1 MLIPRSADKGG
12 VESLK
17 PLRVPSSA
25 AGQAEHQP
33 PTQSRVRLG
42 TMLVREGVLTAEQL
56 DEALA
61 EKAETGRRLGEI
73 VVDHGWVTSRDL
85 ARALA
90 EQHHVDF
97 IDLVDTEIEDA
108 AASLLPERLARR
120 YRAVPVK
127 FLGEDQVLV
136 AVADPTD
143 VLASDDLRLA
153 LGMTIELAVADQS
166 DLERT
171 LGKLYRVE
179 FDVGTDLSSED
190 DQQDV
195 TDVRE
200 VAATSAPAI
209 KLVHS
214 VVSRAI
220 EEEASDVHFEPGAK
234 ELVVRARIDGVT
246 RELTTIPKSM
256 QAAVISRLKIMG
268 ELDIAERRLPQDGRV
283 SIRFAQQPMDLR
295 MAVLPTT
302 YGEKVI
308 LRIAGSAARALDLSE
323 LGMSPESESSFRRAI
338 EQPYGAVITCGPTG
352 SGKTTTLYAALQLL
366 NDPGRVLT
374 TIEDPVEFQFPG
386 ISQVEVNTKSGLT
399 FGRGLRTILRADPDV
414 LLVGEVRDDET
425 ARIAVQAALTGH
437 LVLTTLHAHNA
448 ASSIARLKDMGV
460 EPNLLATS
468 INCIVAQRLARR
480 LCVDCREPYEATT
493 EELEEL
499 DTIGTGQLFQA
510 RGCARCADTGF
521 RGRVALYEVMPFQG
535 KLRGLVEG
543 STDQIFAAAVE
554 QGMRTLREDGLRL
567 SLAGVTSLEEV
578 RRVTGD
584 RLN

>member
-1 MLIPRSADKGG
+1 MEA
-12 VESLK
+12 LK
-17 PLRVPSSA
+17 PLRTPPGVEPS
-25 AGQAEHQP
+25 P
-33 PTQSRVRLG
+33 PQHHSRVRLG
-42 TMLVREGVLTAEQL
+42 TMLVQAGLLTSEQL

-61 EKAETGRRLGEI
+61 EKAESGHRLGEI
-73 VVDHGWVTSRDL
+73 VVEHGWVSGRDL

-90 EQHHVDF
+90 DQHHIEF
-97 IDLVDTEIEDA
+97 IDVVETEIEDA

-120 YRAVPVK
+120 YRAVPIK
-127 FLGEDQVLV
+127 FLGEDEVLV

-153 LGMTIELAVADQS
+153 LGMNVEFAVADAA
-166 DLERT
+166 DLDRT
-171 LGKLYRVE
+171 MAKLYRVE
-179 FDVGTDLSSED
+179 FAVDGLDPGEND
-190 DQQDV
+190 EAEI

-200 VAATSAPAI
+200 IAATSAPAI

-214 VVSRAI
+214 VLSRAI
-220 EEEASDVHFEPGAK
+220 EEDASDVHFEPQAR

-246 RELTTIPKSM
+246 RILTTIPKSM

-302 YGEKVI
+302 FGEKVI
-308 LRIAGSAARALDLSE
+308 LRIAGTAAKALDLHE
-323 LGMSPESESSFRRAI
+323 LGMSSESEEAFQRAI
-338 EQPYGAVITCGPTG
+338 EQPYGAVLTCGPTG
-352 SGKTTTLYAALQLL
+352 SGKTTTLYAALQML
-366 NDPGRVLT
+366 NDPGRVVT

-386 ISQVEVNTKSGLT
+386 ITQVEVNPKSGLT
-399 FGRGLRTILRADPDV
+399 FARGLRTILRSDPDV
-414 LLVGEVRDDET
+414 LLVGEVRDEET

-448 ASSIARLKDMGV
+448 ASSIARLRDMDV
-460 EPNLLATS
+460 QPNLLATS

-480 LCVDCREPYEATT
+480 LCPDCRTPCEPNSEEAA
-493 EELEEL
+493 ELA
-499 DTIGTGQLFQA
+499 TIGEGTVYRA
-510 RGCARCADTGF
+510 VGCARCADTGF

-535 KLRGLVEG
+535 KLRSLVEG
-543 STDQIFAAAVE
+543 STEQIFAAAVA
-554 QGMRTLREDGLRL
+554 QGMRTLREDGLRQC
-567 SLAGVTSLEEV
+567 LAGVTSLEEV

-584 RLN
+584 RLA

>member
-1 MLIPRSADKGG
+1 M
-12 VESLK
+12 ETLK

-25 AGQAEHQP
+25 QNPGQVDAPQ
-33 PTQSRVRLG
+33 QSRVRLG
-42 TMLVREGVLTAEQL
+42 TMLVRAGLLSAEQL
-56 DEALA
+56 EEALA
-61 EKAETGRRLGEI
+61 EKAETGKRLGEI
-73 VVDHGWVTSRDL
+73 VVDHGWVPSSDL
-85 ARALA
+85 AKALA
-90 EQHHVDF
+90 EQHHCDF
-97 IDLVDTEIEDA
+97 IDLLEADVEDA

-120 YRAVPVK
+120 YRAVPIR
-127 FLGEDQVLV
+127 FIDEDKVLV

-153 LGMTIELAVADQS
+153 IGMNVEFAVADQN

-171 LGKLYRVE
+171 LSKLYRVE
-179 FDVGTDLSSED
+179 FSIDGAELSEEED
-190 DQQDV
+190 EV
-195 TDVRE
+195 TDVRD

-214 VVSRAI
+214 VLSRAI
-220 EEEASDVHFEPGAK
+220 EEEASDIHFEPGPK
-234 ELVVRARIDGVT
+234 ELIVRARIDGVT

-256 QAAVISRLKIMG
+256 QAAITSRLKIMG

-283 SIRFAQQPMDLR
+283 SIRFAGNPMDLR

-308 LRIAGSAARALDLSE
+308 LRIAGAASKALGLSE
-323 LGMSPESESSFRRAI
+323 LGMSPDAESAFRQAI
-338 EQPYGAVITCGPTG
+338 EQPYGAVLTCGPTG
-352 SGKTTTLYAALQLL
+352 SGKTTTLYAALHVL
-366 NDPGRVLT
+366 NEPHRVLT

-386 ISQVEVNTKSGLT
+386 ITQVEVNMKSGLT

-414 LLVGEVRDDET
+414 LLVGEIRDEET

-437 LVLTTLHAHNA
+437 LVLSTLHAHNA

-480 LCVDCREPYEATT
+480 VCIDCRQPRDPNPQEAA
-493 EELEEL
+493 ELAA
-499 DTIGTGQLFQA
+499 IGEGQLYQA
-510 RGCARCADTGF
+510 VGCQRCAETGY

-535 KLRGLVEG
+535 KLRALVDG
-543 STDQIFAAAVE
+543 STDQIFQAAVE
-554 QGMRTLREDGLRL
+554 QGMRTLRDDGLRQ
-567 SLAGVTSLEEV
+567 SLAGVTTLEEV

-584 RLN
+584 KLH

>member
-1 MLIPRSADKGG
+1 M
-12 VESLK
+12 ETLK

-25 AGQAEHQP
+25 QNPGAAVDNQP
-33 PTQSRVRLG
+33 QQSRVRLG
-42 TMLVREGVLTAEQL
+42 TMLVRAGLLTAEQL
-56 DEALA
+56 EEALA
-61 EKAETGRRLGEI
+61 EKAETGKRLGEI
-73 VVDHGWVTSRDL
+73 VVDRGWVPSSDL
-85 ARALA
+85 AKALA
-90 EQHHVDF
+90 EQHHCEFVD
-97 IDLVDTEIEDA
+97 LLQAPIEDA

-120 YRAVPVK
+120 YRAVPIR
-127 FLGEDQVLV
+127 FIDEDKVLV

-153 LGMTIELAVADQS
+153 LGMNVEFAVADQN

-179 FDVGTDLSSED
+179 FSIDGEELATEEESE
-190 DQQDV
+190 V
-195 TDVRE
+195 TDVRD

-214 VVSRAI
+214 VLSRAI
-220 EEEASDVHFEPGAK
+220 EEEASDIHFEPGPK
-234 ELVVRARIDGVT
+234 ELIVRARIDGVT
-246 RELTTIPKSM
+246 RVLTTIPKSM
-256 QAAVISRLKIMG
+256 QAAVTSRLKIMG

-302 YGEKVI
+302 YGEKII
-308 LRIAGSAARALDLSE
+308 LRIAGVASKALGLSE
-323 LGMSPESESSFRRAI
+323 LGMSEEAETAFRRAI
-338 EQPYGAVITCGPTG
+338 EQPYGAVLTCGPTG
-352 SGKTTTLYAALQLL
+352 SGKTTTLYAALHVL
-366 NDPGRVLT
+366 NEPHRVLT

-386 ISQVEVNTKSGLT
+386 ITQVEVNMKSGLT

-414 LLVGEVRDDET
+414 LLVGEIRDEET

-437 LVLTTLHAHNA
+437 LVLSTLHAHNA

-480 LCVDCREPYEATT
+480 LCHDCREPYDPTPEEAR
-493 EELEEL
+493 ELA
-499 DTIGTGQLFQA
+499 TIGEGQLYRA
-510 RGCARCADTGF
+510 VGCMRCAETGF

-535 KLRGLVEG
+535 KLRALVDG
-543 STDQIFAAAVE
+543 STDQIFQAAVE
-554 QGMRTLREDGLRL
+554 QGMRTLREDGLRQ
-567 SLAGVTSLEEV
+567 SLAGVTSVDEV

-584 RLN
+584 KLH

>member
-1 MLIPRSADKGG
+1 M
-12 VESLK
+12 ETLK
-17 PLRVPSSA
+17 PLRVPSSVAGGVEA
-25 AGQAEHQP
+25 APQP
-33 PTQSRVRLG
+33 PQQSRVRLG
-42 TMLVREGVLTAEQL
+42 TMLVRAGLLSAEQL
-56 DEALA
+56 EEALA
-61 EKAETGRRLGEI
+61 EKAETGKRLGEI
-73 VVDHGWVTSRDL
+73 VVDRGWVPSADL

-90 EQHHVDF
+90 EQHHVEF
-97 IDLVDTEIEDA
+97 IDVLKIEIEDA

-120 YRAVPVK
+120 YRAVPIR
-127 FLGEDQVLV
+127 FMDEDKVLV

-153 LGMTIELAVADQS
+153 LGMHVEFAVADQH

-179 FDVGTDLSSED
+179 FHIDED
-190 DQQDV
+190 ITEDESQV
-195 TDVRE
+195 TDVRD

-214 VVSRAI
+214 VLSRAI
-220 EEEASDVHFEPGAK
+220 EEEASDIHFEPGLK

-246 RELTTIPKSM
+246 RELTRIPKSM
-256 QAAVISRLKIMG
+256 QAAITSRLKIMG

-283 SIRFAQQPMDLR
+283 SIRFAGSPMDLR

-308 LRIAGSAARALDLSE
+308 LRIAGVASKALSLPE
-323 LGMSPESESSFRRAI
+323 LGMSKEAEEAFRRAI
-338 EQPYGAVITCGPTG
+338 AQPYGAVLTCGPTG
-352 SGKTTTLYAALQLL
+352 SGKTTTLYAALHVL
-366 NDPGRVLT
+366 NEPQRVLT

-386 ISQVEVNTKSGLT
+386 ITQVEVNSKSGLT

-414 LLVGEVRDDET
+414 LLVGEIRDEET

-437 LVLTTLHAHNA
+437 LVLSTLHAHNA
-448 ASSIARLKDMGV
+448 ASSIARLKDMGI

-468 INCIVAQRLARR
+468 INAIVAQRLARR
-480 LCVDCREPYEATT
+480 LCLDCRQPYDATPD
-493 EELEEL
+493 ERLEL
-499 DTIGTGQLFQA
+499 DPLGEGQLYTA
-510 RGCARCADTGF
+510 AGCERCADTGF
-521 RGRVALYEVMPFQG
+521 RGRVALYEVMPLQG
-535 KLRGLVEG
+535 KLRSLVEG

-554 QGMRTLREDGLRL
+554 QGMRTLREDGLRQ
-567 SLAGVTSLEEV
+567 SLAGVTSVEEV

-584 RLN
+584 RLS

>member
-1 MLIPRSADKGG
+1 M
-12 VESLK
+12 ETLK

-25 AGQAEHQP
+25 QNPGQVDAPQ
-33 PTQSRVRLG
+33 QSRVRLG
-42 TMLVREGVLTAEQL
+42 TMLVRSGLLSAEQL
-56 DEALA
+56 EEALA
-61 EKAETGRRLGEI
+61 EKAETGKRLGEI
-73 VVDHGWVTSRDL
+73 VVDHGWVPSSDL
-85 ARALA
+85 AKALA
-90 EQHHVDF
+90 EQHHCEF
-97 IDLVDTEIEDA
+97 IDLIQAEIEDA

-120 YRAVPVK
+120 YRAVPVR
-127 FLGEDQVLV
+127 FLGEDKVLV

-153 LGMTIELAVADQS
+153 LGMNVEFAVADQH

-179 FDVGTDLSSED
+179 FSIDGEEGIAED
-190 DQQDV
+190 EDEV
-195 TDVRE
+195 TDVRD

-214 VVSRAI
+214 VLSRAI
-220 EEEASDVHFEPGAK
+220 EEEASDIHFEPGPK
-234 ELVVRARIDGVT
+234 ELIVRARIDGVT

-256 QAAVISRLKIMG
+256 QAAVTSRLKIMG

-302 YGEKVI
+302 YGEKII
-308 LRIAGSAARALDLSE
+308 LRIAGVASKALGLGE
-323 LGMSPESESSFRRAI
+323 LGMSPEAETAFRRAI
-338 EQPYGAVITCGPTG
+338 EQPYGAVLTCGPTG
-352 SGKTTTLYAALQLL
+352 SGKTTTLYAALHVL
-366 NDPGRVLT
+366 NEPHRVLT

-386 ISQVEVNTKSGLT
+386 ITQVEVNMKSGLT

-414 LLVGEVRDDET
+414 LLVGEIRDEET

-437 LVLTTLHAHNA
+437 LVLSTLHAHNA

-480 LCVDCREPYEATT
+480 VCHDCRQPYDPTGEEA
-493 EELEEL
+493 EELAVV
-499 DTIGTGQLFQA
+499 GQGQLYKA
-510 RGCARCADTGF
+510 VGCARCADTGY

-535 KLRGLVEG
+535 KLRALVDG
-543 STDQIFAAAVE
+543 STDQIFQAAVE
-554 QGMRTLREDGLRL
+554 QGMRTLREDGLRQ
-567 SLAGVTSLEEV
+567 SLAGVTTVDEV

-584 RLN
+584 KLH

>member
-1 MLIPRSADKGG
+1 M
-12 VESLK
+12 ETLK

-25 AGQAEHQP
+25 QNPGQVDAPQ
-33 PTQSRVRLG
+33 QSRVRLG
-42 TMLVREGVLTAEQL
+42 TMLVRAGLLSAEQL
-56 DEALA
+56 EEALA
-61 EKAETGRRLGEI
+61 EKAETGKRLGEI
-73 VVDHGWVTSRDL
+73 VVDHGWVPSSDL
-85 ARALA
+85 AKSLA
-90 EQHHVDF
+90 EQHHCEFVDLLEA
-97 IDLVDTEIEDA
+97 DIEDA

-120 YRAVPVK
+120 YRAVPIR
-127 FLGEDQVLV
+127 FIDEDKVLV

-153 LGMTIELAVADQS
+153 LGMNVEFAVADQN

-179 FDVGTDLSSED
+179 FSIDGEEGVTEEED
-190 DQQDV
+190 EV
-195 TDVRE
+195 TDVRD

-214 VVSRAI
+214 VLSRAI
-220 EEEASDVHFEPGAK
+220 EEEASDIHFEPGPK
-234 ELVVRARIDGVT
+234 ELIVRARIDGVT

-256 QAAVISRLKIMG
+256 QAAVTSRLKIMG

-302 YGEKVI
+302 YGEKII
-308 LRIAGSAARALDLSE
+308 LRIAGAASKALGLSE
-323 LGMSPESESSFRRAI
+323 LGMSDAAESAFRRAI
-338 EQPYGAVITCGPTG
+338 QQPYGAVLTCGPTG
-352 SGKTTTLYAALQLL
+352 SGKTTTLYAALHVL
-366 NDPGRVLT
+366 NEPHRVLT

-386 ISQVEVNTKSGLT
+386 ITQVEVNMKSGLT

-414 LLVGEVRDDET
+414 LLVGEIRDEET

-437 LVLTTLHAHNA
+437 LVLSTLHAHNA

-480 LCVDCREPYEATT
+480 LCLDCRVPRDPTPEEAA
-493 EELEEL
+493 ELEAHGEGQL
-499 DTIGTGQLFQA
+499 YKAVGCTRCAGTGY
-510 RGCARCADTGF
+510 
-521 RGRVALYEVMPFQG
+521 RGRVALYEVMPLAG

-554 QGMRTLREDGLRL
+554 QGMITLREDGLRQ
-567 SLAGVTSLEEV
+567 SLAGVTSVEEV

-584 RLN
+584 RLA

>member
-1 MLIPRSADKGG
+1 M
-12 VESLK
+12 ETLK

-25 AGQAEHQP
+25 QNPGAAAEQP
-33 PTQSRVRLG
+33 QQSRVRLG
-42 TMLVREGVLTAEQL
+42 TMLVRAGLLTAEQL
-56 DEALA
+56 EEALA
-61 EKAETGRRLGEI
+61 EKAETGKRLGEI
-73 VVDHGWVTSRDL
+73 VVDRGWVPSSDL
-85 ARALA
+85 AKALA
-90 EQHHVDF
+90 EQHHCEFVDLLKA
-97 IDLVDTEIEDA
+97 DIEDA

-120 YRAVPVK
+120 YRAVPIR
-127 FLGEDQVLV
+127 FIDEDKVLV

-153 LGMTIELAVADQS
+153 LGMNVEFAVADQN

-179 FDVGTDLSSED
+179 FSLDGEEGVAEEED
-190 DQQDV
+190 QV
-195 TDVRE
+195 TDVRD

-214 VVSRAI
+214 VLSRAI
-220 EEEASDVHFEPGAK
+220 EEEASDIHFEPGPK
-234 ELVVRARIDGVT
+234 ELIVRARIDGVT

-256 QAAVISRLKIMG
+256 QAAVTSRLKIMG

-283 SIRFAQQPMDLR
+283 SIRFAGNPMDLR

-302 YGEKVI
+302 YGEKII
-308 LRIAGSAARALDLSE
+308 LRIAGVASKALGLGE
-323 LGMSPESESSFRRAI
+323 LGMSPEAEADFRRAI
-338 EQPYGAVITCGPTG
+338 EQPYGAVLTCGPTG
-352 SGKTTTLYAALQLL
+352 SGKTTTLYAALHVL
-366 NDPGRVLT
+366 NEPHRVLT

-386 ISQVEVNTKSGLT
+386 ITQVEVNMKSGLT

-414 LLVGEVRDDET
+414 LLVGEIRDEET

-437 LVLTTLHAHNA
+437 LVLSTLHAHNA

-480 LCVDCREPYEATT
+480 LCLDCRVPRDPTAEEAA
-493 EELEEL
+493 ELAA
-499 DTIGTGQLFQA
+499 IGEGQLYQA
-510 RGCARCADTGF
+510 VGCGRCAETGY

-535 KLRGLVEG
+535 KLRALVDG
-543 STDQIFAAAVE
+543 STDQIFQAAVE
-554 QGMRTLREDGLRL
+554 QGMRTLRDDGLRQ
-567 SLAGVTSLEEV
+567 SLAGVTTIDEV

-584 RLN
+584 KLH

>member
-1 MLIPRSADKGG
+1 
-12 VESLK
+12 
-17 PLRVPSSA
+17 
-25 AGQAEHQP
+25 
-33 PTQSRVRLG
+33 
-42 TMLVREGVLTAEQL
+42 
-56 DEALA
+56 
-61 EKAETGRRLGEI
+61 
-73 VVDHGWVTSRDL
+73 
-85 ARALA
+85 
-90 EQHHVDF
+90 
-97 IDLVDTEIEDA
+97 
-108 AASLLPERLARR
+108 
-120 YRAVPVK
+120 
-127 FLGEDQVLV
+127 
-136 AVADPTD
+136 
-143 VLASDDLRLA
+143 
-153 LGMTIELAVADQS
+153 
-166 DLERT
+166 
-171 LGKLYRVE
+171 
-179 FDVGTDLSSED
+179 
-190 DQQDV
+190 
-195 TDVRE
+195 
-200 VAATSAPAI
+200 
-209 KLVHS
+209 
-214 VVSRAI
+214 VSRAI
-220 EEEASDVHFEPGAK
+220 EEEASDVHFEPGPR
-234 ELVVRARIDGVT
+234 ELIVRARIDGVT

-302 YGEKVI
+302 FGEKVI

-323 LGMSPESESSFRRAI
+323 LGMSPDSERAFRRAI
-338 EQPYGAVITCGPTG
+338 EQPYGAVLTCGPTG

-386 ISQVEVNTKSGLT
+386 ITQVEVNNKSGLT

-480 LCVDCREPYEATT
+480 LCQDCKEPYEASD
-493 EELEEL
+493 EELQEL
-499 DTIGTGQLFQA
+499 DTIGTGALFQA
-510 RGCARCADTGF
+510 VGCARCADTGF

-535 KLRGLVEG
+535 KLRSLVEG
-543 STDQIFAAAVE
+543 STEQIFAAAVE

-567 SLAGVTSLEEV
+567 SLLGITSLEEV

>member
-1 MLIPRSADKGG
+1 M
-12 VESLK
+12 ESIK
-17 PLRVPSSA
+17 PLRVPASA
-25 AGQAEHQP
+25 AGTAEAQP
-33 PTQSRVRLG
+33 PVQSRIRLG

-56 DEALA
+56 EEALA

-73 VVDHGWVTSRDL
+73 VVDHGWVVSRDL
-85 ARALA
+85 AKALA
-90 EQHHVDF
+90 EQHHVAF
-97 IDLVDTEIEDA
+97 IDLVETEIEDA

-120 YRAVPVK
+120 YRAVPIK

-153 LGMTIELAVADQS
+153 LGMNVEFAVADQS
-166 DLERT
+166 DIERT
-171 LGKLYRVE
+171 LGKMYRVE
-179 FDVGTDLSSED
+179 FDIGTDTTFD
-190 DQQDV
+190 DDDDDV
-195 TDVRE
+195 MDVRE

-220 EEEASDVHFEPGAK
+220 EEEASDVHFEPGPK
-234 ELVVRARIDGVT
+234 ELAVRARIDGVT

-308 LRIAGSAARALDLSE
+308 LRIAGSAAKALDLSE
-323 LGMSPESESSFRRAI
+323 LGMSPDSEKAFRRAI
-338 EQPYGAVITCGPTG
+338 EQPYGAVMTCGPTG

-480 LCVDCREPYEATT
+480 LCQDCKEPYEAND
-493 EELEEL
+493 EELQEL
-499 DTIGTGQLFQA
+499 DTIGAGQLFQA
-510 RGCARCADTGF
+510 VGCARCADTGF

-535 KLRGLVEG
+535 KLRSLVEG
-543 STDQIFAAAVE
+543 STEQIFAAAVE

-567 SLAGVTSLEEV
+567 SLAGITSLEEV

-584 RLN
+584 RLH